1 MFVLQVLV
9 IILLQLILI
18 FMNGLRN
25 EGSETIC
32 NLLLCPRKSKDSNAS
47 SGSEGQG
54 LKTVWLSYLPSY
66 PCYFFFFHF
75 EFNVI
80 LTICMLGTLVYLN
93 LHKY

>member
-32 NLLLCPRKSKDSNAS
+32 NLLPCPRKSKDSNAS

-54 LKTVWLSYLPSY
+54 LKTVWLFLLTRAIFF
-66 PCYFFFFHF
+66 YFFF
-75 EFNVI
+75 I
-80 LTICMLGTLVYLN
+80 LN
-93 LHKY
+93 LMSF